1 MARATSGLGQFRGKV
16 GAVVFRVSQGQQ
28 IASAYQPAVKNPKT
42 NLQTAQ
48 RDKMY
53 LASQISKLVPR
64 ADIVG
69 LNPRGSARDRRNM
82 LIKNV
87 IDYSGTSMENGV
99 FKTVFPAQNLKLSN
113 GRKMEDYINP
123 SLSSQSGSPIT
134 IAINASIGEET
145 YNSLALKLVQFDVI
159 NDAYSAYK
167 SSWLELPPFDESGV
181 SLSASFTTTQGSIF
195 YLIPVL
201 LNQNVRY
208 SSERKTLI
216 QISENSSFD
225 VTGEYGINQ
234 AVYEW
239 CDSMFIGTSGGGEVV
254 PPYIPDDEVVNPD
267 GPSFPNLG

>member
-1 MARATSGLGQFRGKV
+1 MARATNGLGQFRGKV
-16 GAVVFRVSQGQQ
+16 GSVVFRVNQGQQ
-28 IASAYQPAVKNPKT
+28 IASSYQPAVKNPKT

-69 LNPRGSARDRRNM
+69 LNPKGSARDRRNM
-82 LIKNV
+82 LIKNI

-99 FKTVFPAQNLKLSN
+99 FKTVFPAQNLKMSN
-113 GRKMEDYINP
+113 GRNVEDYIRP
-123 SLSSQSGSPIT
+123 SLSNQSENTIT
-134 IAINASIGEET
+134 IAIDASIGEEL
-145 YNSLALKLVQFDVI
+145 YNSLAIKLVQFDVI
-159 NDAYSAYK
+159 NDAYSGYK
-167 SSWLELPPFDESGV
+167 SSWIEIPPFDTNGV
-181 SLSASFTTTQGSIF
+181 SLSVKFTTTQGSIF
-195 YLIPVL
+195 YIIPVL

-239 CDSMFIGTSGGGEVV
+239 CSSIFIGTSGGGEIV
-254 PPYIPDDEVVNPD
+254 PPYTPGDEVVNPD
-267 GPSFPNLG
+267 GPNFPNLG